1 MNVLVTGGAG
11 YIGSHTC
18 VELLEAGHQ
27 VIVLD
32 NLYNASEEAL
42 NRVREITGKPVKFYK
57 GDIADAPLL
66 EKIFEEDKP
75 DVRRRNATF
84 RSWTTSIS
92 LKSRFASRCATAGA
106 WSLPPWK
113 LTLQGMATRLLRKHW
128 TA

>member
-57 GDIADAPLL
+57 GRYCRCSV
-66 EKIFEEDKP
+66 
-75 DVRRRNATF
+75 VRR
-84 RSWTTSIS
+84 S
-92 LKSRFASRCATAGA
+92 
-106 WSLPPWK
+106 
-113 LTLQGMATRLLRKHW
+113 LRKINRMY
-128 TA
+128 AFIFAGLKAVGRIP

>member
-1 MNVLVTGGAG
+1 MAILVTGGAG

-66 EKIFEEDKP
+66 ETH
-75 DVRRRNATF
+75 NG
-84 RSWTTSIS
+84 
-92 LKSRFASRCATAGA
+92 RF
-106 WSLPPWK
+106 LPWECK
-113 LTLQGMATRLLRKHW
+113 QFSSCILLFLF
-128 TA
+128 